1 MKVNVT
7 LLALSRIMNASLSG
21 FTSSELGVLPSGN
34 ILRISE
40 IKVGAIVVD
49 AVRASGVG
57 RDDEGQVDQSM
68 PFTS

>member
-1 MKVNVT
+1 
-7 LLALSRIMNASLSG
+7 MNASLSG

-40 IKVGAIVVD
+40 IKVDAIVVD

-57 RDDEGQVDQSM
+57 RAISSDNM
-68 PFTS
+68 R